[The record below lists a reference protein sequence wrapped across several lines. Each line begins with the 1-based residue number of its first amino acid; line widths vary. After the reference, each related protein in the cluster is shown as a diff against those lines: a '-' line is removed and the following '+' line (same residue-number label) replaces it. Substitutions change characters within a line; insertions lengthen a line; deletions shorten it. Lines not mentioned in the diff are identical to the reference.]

1 VYPKVYRRILNGE
14 KVNLAEEAPDVVK
27 TEVKPD
33 GQYLGGQIKKYYLGG
48 KIRKGGRYGR

>member
-1 VYPKVYRRILNGE
+1 
-14 KVNLAEEAPDVVK
+14 LAEEAPDVVK